1 MKNSNYIIRNLARDL
16 PTCSAVPQPTV
27 PPRNPYIGGKYSLR
41 ETGYEYMNRVEF
53 ITQDCSVSK
62 KDGQKAKAIGVLL
75 KRVLRTTEIRLLL

>member
-1 MKNSNYIIRNLARDL
+1 
-16 PTCSAVPQPTV
+16 V

-41 ETGYEYMNRVEF
+41 ERGYEYVNRVEF

-75 KRVLRTTEIRLLL
+75 KRVLKTTEIQLLL